1 MNLKQGSKW
10 EFITAVTVL
19 VRAVEKGMISQDEGL
34 IKLNKLNMVGR
45 YSKSIMEDAVRLIK
59 GGP

>member
-1 MNLKQGSKW
+1 LNLKQGSKW